1 MIYKNVRKEIDK
13 DEQVQRE
20 QAYKEKMSDL
30 ERKQTLKDAERKILD
45 QQKAKE
51 EEERL
56 RIAALKQQESK
67 NFLDNIKT
75 YNVD

>member
-20 QAYKEKMSDL
+20 HAYKEKISDL
-30 ERKQTLKDAERKILD
+30 ERKQTMKDAERKILD

-51 EEERL
+51 EEEKL
-56 RIAALKQQESK
+56 KIAAAKQQESK